1 MSMNIFQDMFTF
13 REKGIVGMFVDY
25 DVKWSM
31 TIFPDLF
38 IFREKGIVGLH
49 EDGKVETVSYEKPGN
64 MILTQGA
71 EV

>member
-1 MSMNIFQDMFTF
+1 MNILPGLNTF
-13 REKGIVGMFVDY
+13 REKGIAGMFVDNG
-25 DVKWSM
+25 VRLSM
-31 TIFPDLF
+31 KSFRDLCK
-38 IFREKGIVGLH
+38 FREKGIAGLH